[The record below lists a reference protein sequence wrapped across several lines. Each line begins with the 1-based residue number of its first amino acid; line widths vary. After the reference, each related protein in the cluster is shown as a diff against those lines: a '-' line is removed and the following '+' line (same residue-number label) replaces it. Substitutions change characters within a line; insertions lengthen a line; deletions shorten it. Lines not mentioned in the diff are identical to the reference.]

1 LSYDCCFSLTSR
13 GLEDKLVEGEDFTSS
28 FKDSSSGSLSYS
40 ESSNGKLGHIQK
52 SHIISHSTNDNYGLL
67 SIIYAN
73 LIFYYFLS
81 IIKWMNNCKICHYC
95 YPKCFTSLDRETGG
109 LLTLDAINLL
119 STVLLNAESVLLAKN
134 LKS

>member
-1 LSYDCCFSLTSR
+1 M
-13 GLEDKLVEGEDFTSS
+13 EDKLVEGEDFASS
-28 FKDSSSGSLSYS
+28 FKNSSSGSLSNS
-40 ESSNGKLGHIQK
+40 EGSNGKLGHVQE
-52 SHIISHSTNDNYGLL
+52 SHIISHSTNNDYSLL

-73 LIFYYFLS
+73 LIFYYSLL

-119 STVLLNAESVLLAKN
+119 NTVLLNAESVLLAKN